1 MADRVVV
8 SGVISE
14 RVTVDAM
21 GGGAQLDSPAFTGT
35 PTAPTAPTGTSTTQL
50 ATTAFVAAEL
60 DGGTW

>member
-35 PTAPTAPTGTSTTQL
+35 PTAPTGTSTTQL